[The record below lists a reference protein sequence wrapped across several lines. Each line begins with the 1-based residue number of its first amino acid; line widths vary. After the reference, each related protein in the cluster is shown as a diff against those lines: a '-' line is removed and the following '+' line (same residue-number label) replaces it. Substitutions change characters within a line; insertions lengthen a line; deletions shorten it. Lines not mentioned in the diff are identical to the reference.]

1 MKKIIKRSGLAL
13 AALAMA
19 LGLAVMPVSAEHGSG
34 DTDGGS
40 GSSGSAGTSGDDA
53 NQTATD
59 DHIISDR
66 LSSSQPVTDSESGD
80 DNSGSGSGKLHTK
93 ADKLLTDL
101 RQKGKEHSQV
111 ARQKACVQRQKSL
124 DRRTTNYAAA
134 AQRHL
139 DTFNKI
145 FTKVQTFHDSKKLS
159 VTNYDTLVAAATA
172 KQTAAQS
179 AVDALKALDVKI
191 DCTQPD
197 PASTVATVKTAVSNA
212 RTALQD
218 YRKSIKDLVVAL
230 KGAST
235 AQDKDTTNGG
245 DQ

>member
-1 MKKIIKRSGLAL
+1 MKQFIKQSALML
-13 AALAMA
+13 AALAMV
-19 LGLAVMPVSAEHGSG
+19 LGLAVAPVSAEDGATGSG
-34 DTDGGS
+34 SAGS
-40 GSSGSAGTSGDDA
+40 GSSGPGGTSGGDSDK
-53 NQTATD
+53 TATTD
-59 DHIISDR
+59 RVISAN
-66 LSSSQPVTDSESGD
+66 DSPTESEAGD
-80 DNSGSGSGKLHTK
+80 SGSGAGSGKLHAK
-93 ADKLLTDL
+93 SDKLLTDL

-145 FTKVQTFHDSKKLS
+145 FTKVQAFHDSKKLT

-179 AVDALKALDVKI
+179 AVDTLKALDVKI
-191 DCTQPD
+191 DCTQSD

-218 YRKSIKDLVVAL
+218 YRKSIKDVVKAL

-235 AQDKDTTNGG
+235 AQDTSDTTSTGG